1 MDVRDEMHII
11 RSCYAAA
18 WEKYYRHLLGS
29 EDHLLI
35 YQGG

>member
-1 MDVRDEMHII
+1 MDVRDEMHKI

-18 WEKYYRHLLGS
+18 WEKYYHHLGS